1 MNGAQFLSLT
11 LFCLVASITPGPN
24 NLMLMSSGLTFGLR
38 PTVPH
43 LAGVTL
49 GFMLMVALV
58 GLGIN
63 ALFAIFP
70 WLDTFLKIVSI
81 LYLLWL
87 AYKIASSG
95 VVHASG
101 RARGVPL
108 TFLQAAAFQWV
119 NPKAWMMAVTA
130 VAVYVSTSQFAF
142 DLAVVTLTFGLI
154 NLPCIAIWA
163 SFGTLL
169 RHVVDNPKLMHAI
182 NIGMALA
189 LVASLAPEVTQLF
202 TVASQSL

>member
-1 MNGAQFLSLT
+1 MTGAELLSLV
-11 LFCLVASITPGPN
+11 LFCFVASITPGPN

-38 PTVPH
+38 RTMPH

-63 ALFAIFP
+63 ALFATFP
-70 WLDTFLKIVSI
+70 WLDTFLKIASI

-95 VVHASG
+95 AVQASG
-101 RARGVPL
+101 RDRSAPL

-130 VAVYVSTSQFAF
+130 VAVYVSTAQFAF
-142 DLAVVTLTFGLI
+142 DLSVVTLIFGLI
-154 NLPCIAIWA
+154 NLPCICIWA

-169 RHVVDNPKLMHAI
+169 RRVVDNSKLMHAI

-202 TVASQSL
+202 TLASRSL

>member
-1 MNGAQFLSLT
+1 MSGAELLSLT
-11 LFCLVASITPGPN
+11 LFCFVASITPGPN

-38 PTVPH
+38 RTMPH

-70 WLDTFLKIVSI
+70 WLDTFLKIASI

-87 AYKIASSG
+87 AYRIASSG
-95 VVHASG
+95 AVHAAG
-101 RARGVPL
+101 QPRGTPL

-130 VAVYVSTSQFAF
+130 VAVYVSASRFAL
-142 DLAVVTLTFGLI
+142 DLGVVTLIFGLI
-154 NLPCIAIWA
+154 NVPCIAFWA
-163 SFGTLL
+163 TFGTLL
-169 RHVVDNPKLMHAI
+169 RHVVDSPRLMHTI

-202 TVASQSL
+202 ALASRSL